1 MEGQRLRCRW
11 GRSGER
17 KEENHYQ
24 MVKSREDDINGEV
37 EMLLGG
43 GRGGYGQR
51 DGRGSNR

>member
-24 MVKSREDDINGEV
+24 LVKSREDDINGEV